1 MKPAF
6 LIAAAAVALTG
17 LSACTSPTSP
27 AGAMASANNS
37 CINPTRIQK
46 QTIVSDEE
54 IRFEMNDGKVWVN
67 KLPRACNG
75 LKFEGGFS
83 WKVHG
88 TQVCSNQEI
97 IEVLNRGTTCMLGE
111 FTQVPA
117 VS

>member
-1 MKPAF
+1 MKSAV
-6 LIAAAAVALTG
+6 LIATVAVALTG
-17 LSACTSPTSP
+17 LSACTQTPA
-27 AGAMASANNS
+27 AGAAANNS

-46 QTIVSDEE
+46 QTIVSDQE
-54 IRFEMNDGKVWVN
+54 IRFELNNGEVWVN
-67 KLPRACNG
+67 KLPNTCSG
-75 LKFEGGFS
+75 LKSEGGFS

-117 VS
+117 AS